1 MSWAGATP
9 LLSEA
14 EKAELRA
21 LVVKGPDPEKDK
33 IIRWRCLDL
42 QADIARRFSVRVHES
57 TANLRQFGLTR
68 LQARPC
74 QPKTNLAA
82 QEAFQKTSSDRQP
95 ACGGRNWLRYPGLEG
110 SGRKVFGGCDPVK
123 KRQPDEERPSRHH
136 HWYTDRGLVSGRSQ
150 SGSKGLAHLCLVAK
164 AKAGELNLDRTL
176 WAMRRAAEPKPHPNR
191 YWDERGAPR
200 DESFK
205 EDVRTALQSRRPD
218 AEVWRNLRAAA
229 ESGWDF
235 SSRWLADGRT
245 LNTIQTLDLLPPD
258 LNGAL
263 VHLEQ
268 TPVQGIQN
276 SSAISDVQRST
287 QSVRDS
293 GSVQS
298 TT

>member
-1 MSWAGATP
+1 
-9 LLSEA
+9 
-14 EKAELRA
+14 
-21 LVVKGPDPEKDK
+21 
-33 IIRWRCLDL
+33 
-42 QADIARRFSVRVHES
+42 
-57 TANLRQFGLTR
+57 
-68 LQARPC
+68 
-74 QPKTNLAA
+74 
-82 QEAFQKTSSDRQP
+82 
-95 ACGGRNWLRYPGLEG
+95 
-110 SGRKVFGGCDPVK
+110 
-123 KRQPDEERPSRHH
+123 
-136 HWYTDRGLVSGRSQ
+136 
-150 SGSKGLAHLCLVAK
+150 LVAK

-176 WAMRRAAEPKPHPNR
+176 WAMRRAAEPQPHPNR

-268 TPVQGIQN
+268 TPVQGAYRLKRDLRRAAVYTERARQRI
-276 SSAISDVQRST
+276 SAIHHLMWHSM
-287 QSVRDS
+287 
-293 GSVQS
+293 GSVGS
-298 TT
+298 TMIAGLFLGTSAGLNDGRVLR